1 MSHANDRFLEIDLIK
16 AMAIILVIFG
26 HTFSYVQQSTGTI
39 MPATQGTMSIL
50 SLEGLSLNQVLTKWM
65 TYTGLSTHQV
75 VPIFIV
81 LMGHNFGRSYA
92 RNKYISLIQIY
103 SIDEF
108 VKRFKRLLVPFAV
121 AFISS
126 IIIGIIILLLTGNW
140 VLYFGPYL
148 LTGFLPINGP
158 GNYFLSIVF
167 EFLIIFP
174 LMYIAYR
181 QHPKLLIG
189 SSFLCAFIFELLRPS
204 SGIYSI
210 SIIRFLPLITLGL
223 WISTDYNLFAKR
235 NLWLLPLGIFS
246 GFYIVLV
253 NQFEYNFAIF
263 GINFIPYVKS
273 QNLFA
278 CFYTVLLVLIGIQVL
293 PKSDRWPCISIV
305 ALIGKASYHIFLVQI
320 IYFGVNKYFHTHY
333 HSIRD
338 IFTIG
343 NVEVIL
349 INLAICIIIGVIF
362 YKLQEW
368 VMVGNNKTQI

>member
-1 MSHANDRFLEIDLIK
+1 MSQSNNRFLEIDLIK

-39 MPATQGTMSIL
+39 LPTTQGTMHIIN
-50 SLEGLSLNQVLTKWM
+50 LEGLSLNQILTKWM
-65 TYTGLSTHQV
+65 TYSGLLTQQV
-75 VPIFIV
+75 VPVFIV
-81 LMGHNFGRSYA
+81 LMGHNFGMSYT
-92 RNKYISLIQIY
+92 RKKYVSLRQIY
-103 SIDEF
+103 SVNEF
-108 VKRFKRLLVPFAV
+108 VRRFKRLLVPFAI

-126 IIIGIIILLLTGNW
+126 IIIGIIVLLLTGNW

-158 GNYFLSIVF
+158 GNYFLSIIF

-174 LMYIAYR
+174 LMYIAYH

-189 SSFLCAFIFELLRPS
+189 SSLLCALIFELLRPS

-210 SIIRFLPLITLGL
+210 SIIRFLPLIALGL
-223 WISTDYNLFAKR
+223 WISTDHNLFAKR

-246 GFYIVLV
+246 GFYIILV
-253 NQFEYNFAIF
+253 NQFEYQFTVL
-263 GINFIPYVKS
+263 GINFFQMTKS

-278 CFYTVLLVLIGIQVL
+278 CFYTVLLVLVGIQVL
-293 PKSDRWPCISIV
+293 QKSDRWPCIGIV

-320 IYFGVNKYFHTHY
+320 IYFGVNKYFYTHY

-338 IFTIG
+338 IFTID
-343 NVEVIL
+343 NVEIIL
-349 INLAICIIIGVIF
+349 INLIICIIVGIIF

-368 VMVGNNKTQI
+368 LMVGNNKDRI